1 MYHLAYAAFY
11 SGDYEASKKI
21 IFEQS
26 RLLPRYKNWL
36 GKSFVILARNYV
48 VEEDVFQA
56 IHTLDQLLL
65 NLEDQSILKSAKSL
79 KAEIMAN
86 ENSVAEL
93 SLDLDLTAPSD
104 DTIQIDSLKLIEK

>member
-1 MYHLAYAAFY
+1 M
-11 SGDYEASKKI
+11 
-21 IFEQS
+21 
-26 RLLPRYKNWL
+26 
-36 GKSFVILARNYV
+36 

-86 ENSVAEL
+86 ENSVVEL
-93 SLDLDLTAPSD
+93 SLDLDLTTPSD

>member
-1 MYHLAYAAFY
+1 
-11 SGDYEASKKI
+11 
-21 IFEQS
+21 
-26 RLLPRYKNWL
+26 
-36 GKSFVILARNYV
+36 
-48 VEEDVFQA
+48 
-56 IHTLDQLLL
+56 LL

-86 ENSVAEL
+86 ENSVVEL

>member
-1 MYHLAYAAFY
+1 
-11 SGDYEASKKI
+11 
-21 IFEQS
+21 
-26 RLLPRYKNWL
+26 LLPRYKNWL

-65 NLEDQSILKSAKSL
+65 NLEDQSVLKSAKSL

-93 SLDLDLTAPSD
+93 SLDLDLTTPSD